1 MTILIL
7 NSVSGYAQKSE
18 EILVRKT
25 FDNNK
30 ASIINYKG
38 SDAVKCVDSR
48 TIRYYSEMLHI
59 TKYADSSSVN
69 SLGLMDKLMVF
80 SIRHRANKKD
90 ILSFNGKD
98 LLIFAIKEGM
108 VGKNSVAKN
117 LVGDIVIDG
126 TFAKG
131 QLIADG
137 QKTPFYFH
145 FYKEEGTWKID
156 LTSLLPIGEVAF
168 RNMQQSSGMRENQYL
183 FKLLEMTTGK
193 KPGSDI
199 WAKIK

>member
-1 MTILIL
+1 
-7 NSVSGYAQKSE
+7 
-18 EILVRKT
+18 
-25 FDNNK
+25 
-30 ASIINYKG
+30 
-38 SDAVKCVDSR
+38 
-48 TIRYYSEMLHI
+48 
-59 TKYADSSSVN
+59 
-69 SLGLMDKLMVF
+69 
-80 SIRHRANKKD
+80 
-90 ILSFNGKD
+90 LSFNGKD

-117 LVGDIVIDG
+117 IVGDIVIDG
-126 TFAKG
+126 KFAKG

-145 FYKEEGTWKID
+145 FYKEEGIWKID

-168 RNMQQSSGMRENQYL
+168 RNMQQSSGMSENQYL